1 MQPRRHEGIQTRNHA
16 AMQPRTTN
24 HEPRTTNH
32 EPRNHEGGFSML
44 KIQAHLSDELEDLIH
59 RTIGCCIEV
68 HRTLGPG
75 LFERI
80 YTRAACLE
88 FSAKGISFETEK
100 RYPVFYRDE
109 LVCQQR
115 VDFVVDGQ
123 LVLEI
128 KSVDQLASV
137 HRGQVLS
144 YLRISKLPVGL

>member
-1 MQPRRHEGIQTRNHA
+1 MQPRSQCSHEGNATTIRRHEGHE
-16 AMQPRTTN
+16 TTK
-24 HEPRTTNH
+24 
-32 EPRNHEGGFSML
+32 PRNHEARFIML
-44 KIQAHLSDELEDLIH
+44 KIQTHLSDELEDLIH

-75 LFERI
+75 LVERV

-128 KSVDQLASV
+128 KSVD
-137 HRGQVLS
+137 
-144 YLRISKLPVGL
+144 